1 MASRTLIGARL
12 LRRMVHFI
20 DIDIA
25 EPELPRSRSRCV
37 SDVPAMR
44 AVRIEQ
50 LMAPADFS
58 LRWSRDPRRPFR
70 RKARSPRVRTSAF
83 AARLSDL
90 RRGALVTRASWSV
103 ARSSCPAPPSIQFLF
118 VAPELR
124 SPLPSRRPHGTTL
137 FGSLRFARCERLGIA
152 D

>member
-25 EPELPRSRSRCV
+25 EPGLPRSRSHCV

-50 LMAPADFS
+50 LMASADFS

-83 AARLSDL
+83 AARSSSKLSC
-90 RRGALVTRASWSV
+90 VTIGQFPKRLSFLEYP
-103 ARSSCPAPPSIQFLF
+103 ARTCGRKCAD
-118 VAPELR
+118 
-124 SPLPSRRPHGTTL
+124 TTL
-137 FGSLRFARCERLGIA
+137 AVEDGHSASSRTGVHVSSGSGLSPTKTLPR
-152 D
+152 